1 LSSSSI
7 PWGKRREIVAV
18 DGLRFGKTTRFA
30 FDQSKYSV
38 ESAVDQNSR
47 SASSERKTGISLT
60 RFGRDVVIGGSLLA
74 AHRTGR
80 DHADEVAADGE
91 DHGERAV
98 GVGAPQH
105 VVATLPA

>member
-1 LSSSSI
+1 M
-7 PWGKRREIVAV
+7 PWGKRSEIVAV

-38 ESAVDQNSR
+38 ESAVDQNAR
-47 SASSERKTGISLT
+47 SSSSERKTGISLT

-74 AHRTGR
+74 AHRAGR

-91 DHGERAV
+91 DDGKQAV
-98 GVGAPQH
+98 GVGAAEH
-105 VVATLPA
+105 VVAALP